1 MSESSNRYEKVFS
14 TKMINT
20 GGRNGEVHSPDNS
33 FEMTIVAPGH
43 KVAGATNPEQL
54 FAAGY
59 SACFNSALDYVKKQA
74 QVDGESTIEVTV
86 SLYNL
91 SQTALPDVQLGVE
104 IEGHIEEITLEKSQ
118 ELLEI
123 AHQTCPYS
131 RATRGNIEVS
141 VKAI

>member
-1 MSESSNRYEKVFS
+1 M
-14 TKMINT
+14 
-20 GGRNGEVHSPDNS
+20 
-33 FEMTIVAPGH
+33 
-43 KVAGATNPEQL
+43 
-54 FAAGY
+54 
-59 SACFNSALDYVKKQA
+59 KKQA

-104 IEGHIEEITLEKSQ
+104 IEGHIEGITLEKSQ

>member
-1 MSESSNRYEKVFS
+1 M
-14 TKMINT
+14 
-20 GGRNGEVHSPDNS
+20 
-33 FEMTIVAPGH
+33 
-43 KVAGATNPEQL
+43 
-54 FAAGY
+54 
-59 SACFNSALDYVKKQA
+59 DYVKKQA

-104 IEGHIEEITLEKSQ
+104 IEGHIEGITLEKSQ